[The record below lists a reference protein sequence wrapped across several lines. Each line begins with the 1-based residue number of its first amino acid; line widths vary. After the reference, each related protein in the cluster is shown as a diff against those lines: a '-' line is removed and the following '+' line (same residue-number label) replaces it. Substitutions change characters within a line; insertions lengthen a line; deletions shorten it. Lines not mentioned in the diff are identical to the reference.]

1 MDFVNLLNN
10 KNFST
15 VTRQVM
21 AGSRPVTQ
29 QEKPKPQERHSADT
43 VEKTKEVQTYRVV
56 SSSGKE
62 FNRRRK
68 QSANEFYN
76 MTNDQLLSAYDDADK
91 TGDDKKR
98 KRVLYYVRKRGV
110 KVRQLRRKLNGS
122 E

>member
-1 MDFVNLLNN
+1 MDFVNLLHNS
-10 KNFST
+10 NFQS
-15 VTRQVM
+15 VTKQVL
-21 AGSRPVTQ
+21 AGSKPVNP
-29 QEKPKPQERHSADT
+29 QEPPKPKQKPTADLAKDSNQT
-43 VEKTKEVQTYRVV
+43 QTYKVR
-56 SSSGKE
+56 SATGKE

-91 TGDDKKR
+91 NGDDKKR
-98 KRVLYYVRKRGV
+98 KRVLYYVRKRDL